1 MTTFDLDKAI
11 TVEFH
16 GEDQIERKMLG
27 LWGQEQFRNANVGM
41 KLVNEKV
48 VITMNKYLIT
58 EIPFTLFDQ
67 LSVKE
72 LTEIIIKKAQE
83 RFT

>member
-1 MTTFDLDKAI
+1 MAIFNLDKAI

-16 GEDQIERKMLG
+16 GSDSITRKMLG
-27 LWGQEQFRNANVGM
+27 LWQQEQFKNANLGM

-48 VITMNKYLIT
+48 VITMSEYFIT

-83 RFT
+83 QFT